1 MVSLHEGV
9 TREMVQE
16 TCGWTVK
23 FADNLEETPPPSE
36 IELKTLRDLQ
46 ERTKRAHAGGKA
58 A

>member
-1 MVSLHEGV
+1 
-9 TREMVQE
+9 
-16 TCGWTVK
+16 VK